1 VSASSGKVNWAIVSW
16 FSISVR
22 IFLMRLVGVR
32 SAAQCA
38 YGSIG
43 SFRILGRRFE
53 VAPAILSATGIRC
66 VTGIG
71 MIRNAL
77 EQALVKQ
84 PTVLSNAYEKA
95 SILLLPLYVKYTNQ
109 ACLILSIF
117 MLQDIS

>member
-1 VSASSGKVNWAIVSW
+1 
-16 FSISVR
+16 
-22 IFLMRLVGVR
+22 
-32 SAAQCA
+32 
-38 YGSIG
+38 
-43 SFRILGRRFE
+43 
-53 VAPAILSATGIRC
+53 
-66 VTGIG
+66 